1 VRDSELVETIF
12 DEVAEVLCERRSQPL
27 IEATRRKRLV
37 SSRVVSASEG
47 RKRSALASCEA
58 ERERPDKWREL
69 KIPLTLNH
77 ADSLGVV
84 FECFRGK
91 EVSEMTFNV
100 T

>member
-1 VRDSELVETIF
+1 VRDSDLVETIL

-27 IEATRRKRLV
+27 IEAARRKRLV
-37 SSRVVSASEG
+37 SSRVVGASEG
-47 RKRSALASCEA
+47 RKRSAFARGEA
-58 ERERPDKWREL
+58 EHERPDKWREL
-69 KIPLTLNH
+69 KLSLSLDH

-84 FECFRGK
+84 FECFRRK